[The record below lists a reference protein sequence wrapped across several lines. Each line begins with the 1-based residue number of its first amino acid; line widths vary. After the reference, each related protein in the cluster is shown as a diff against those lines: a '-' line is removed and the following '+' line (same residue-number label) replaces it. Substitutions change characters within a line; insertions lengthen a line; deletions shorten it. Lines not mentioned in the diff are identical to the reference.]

1 MDEATVTQFIIQSF
15 HDVQTQEKDGV
26 TFFFFGPDRM
36 FPFAT
41 LVTCDNAYDSTSNLD
56 RPGIFRLN
64 LGIGKATF
72 HSLFGDSPEGTSH
85 DFTALDLLLPHP
97 FYGKAQWVCVLNPGE
112 ATFQAR
118 VAPLIAEAYENDVR
132 KKARK
137 GSGVEGDPGQ

>member
-85 DFTALDLLLPHP
+85 DFT
-97 FYGKAQWVCVLNPGE
+97 E